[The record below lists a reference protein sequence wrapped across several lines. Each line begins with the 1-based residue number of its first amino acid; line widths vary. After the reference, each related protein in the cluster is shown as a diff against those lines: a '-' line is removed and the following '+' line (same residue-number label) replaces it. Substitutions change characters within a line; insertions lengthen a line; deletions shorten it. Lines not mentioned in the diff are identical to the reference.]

1 MMVAPALLV
10 LALAASPA
18 ERALDAGLQEVTS
31 KLTVAAEAVLAKTQ
45 HHALVRSDN
54 ASAYASAT
62 EESKDAAR
70 AAFAPM
76 CAAKLEAIAAKW
88 TPEGSNRERG
98 STALALGHSLGTHF
112 QVQCEHGLP
121 MDEPECDELA
131 AQLQV
136 TVANGA
142 PFSCG
147 GCTSNSS
154 NATEVEAEA
163 EAEALVQRSVRRILP
178 DEEEKTAIAGKVDSE
193 MLDPAAKPLES
204 VEEWCAVLFDSFFAK
219 ILEENAAAE
228 GGEEEAAALLGHKMV
243 LHSKA
248 IVKKVRAAE
257 NRDAWAP
264 MRALLESEAAE
275 LVMIAKRRNASGN
288 STGPVYGKALHEANE
303 AAKKAKEEV
312 YAAAEGADAAT
323 AKEAFLPACAS
334 ALQEVADRYLNN
346 GLRGAELTLGLSMAT
361 HLQVQCHDGIPIEE
375 EKCDEF
381 ATDLLEM
388 LDAKNPLIKPT
399 PPPAANNTNGT
410 NGTNGTNAT
419 EAPAEE
425 APAEE
430 AALAVA
436 GRFRSEKIRKALS
449 SSGVHVLRNDT
460 NGSNATG
467 AEGPMEHGEE
477 WCGAFFD
484 AFLEGVIADVKAAAE
499 EGAEGEGEEAAA
511 EEEAAFL
518 VRKSR
523 KAK

>member
-1 MMVAPALLV
+1 MVAPALLV
-10 LALAASPA
+10 FALAASPA
-18 ERALDAGLQEVTS
+18 ERALDHAIEEVTS
-31 KLTVAAEAVLAKTQ
+31 KLEVAAQAVLTRSQ
-45 HHALVRSDN
+45 HHALIRSDN
-54 ASAYASAT
+54 ASAYDSAT

-76 CAAKLEAIAAKW
+76 CAAKLEAIAATW

-98 STALALGHSLGTHF
+98 STPLALGHSLGTHF

-154 NATEVEAEA
+154 NTTEVAAEA
-163 EAEALVQRSVRRILP
+163 EAEALLHRHVRRILP
-178 DEEEKTAIAGKVDSE
+178 DEEEKTAIPAKV
-193 MLDPAAKPLES
+193 AAEGDASVEPLNS

-228 GGEEEAAALLGHKMV
+228 GGEEEAAALIAHSV
-243 LHSKA
+243 HSKKNR
-248 IVKKVRAAE
+248 KKVRAVE
-257 NRDAWAP
+257 IKDAWAP
-264 MRALLESEAAE
+264 MRALLEREAVE
-275 LVMIAKRRNASGN
+275 LVKIAKRRNESGGN
-288 STGPVYGKALHEANE
+288 SSGPVYGKALHEANE
-303 AAKKAKEEV
+303 AKAKAKEET
-312 YAAAEGADAAT
+312 YAAAEGADAAK
-323 AKEAFLPACAS
+323 AKEAFLPECAKT
-334 ALQEVADRYLNN
+334 LQEVADKYLSN

-375 EKCDEF
+375 EKCDGF
-381 ATDLLEM
+381 ATDLLKM
-388 LDAKNPLIKPT
+388 LDEKNPIIKPT

-436 GRFRSEKIRKALS
+436 GRFRSEKIRKALAG
-449 SSGVHVLRNDT
+449 SGMEVMRNDT

-467 AEGPMEHGEE
+467 AEETVHAHGEE
-477 WCGAFFD
+477 WCGEFFD

-499 EGAEGEGEEAAA
+499 EGAEGEGEGEEAA
-511 EEEAAFL
+511 EEAAFL
-518 VRKSR
+518 VRKS
-523 KAK
+523 K